1 MVKLSYLNKL
11 GSIGIKLILYA
22 PQIHSQLQGRTHFE
36 IIIKCYHQFIILI
49 VINMI
54 STENVQ
60 TKKKVYI
67 ANEDLP
73 VTRMGI

>member
-1 MVKLSYLNKL
+1 MALN
-11 GSIGIKLILYA
+11 LYYI

-36 IIIKCYHQFIILI
+36 IIIKCNHQLIILI
-49 VINMI
+49 VVNMI

-60 TKKKVYI
+60 TKKNVYI
-67 ANEDLP
+67 ENEDLS